1 MKTIEIQLYK
11 FNELSENAKNNA
23 IENERNNENNV
34 DLFFFSDMAKEQI
47 FENGFKGNIEIQYSL
62 NYCQGDGL
70 SFNCD
75 YYDKLNDL
83 FVEIL
88 GINKQK
94 TIDCLI
100 NNCSFKLKS
109 TNNRYCYASKRDL
122 DFELNNYYVKSQN
135 NIDLVIDKVREKLEN
150 LYMNLC
156 KDLENQGYKE
166 IEYQNSDECITENLI
181 INDYDFTEKGEMY

>member
-62 NYCQGDGL
+62 NSCQGDGL

-88 GINKQK
+88 GTNKQK

-109 TNNRYCYASKRDL
+109 TNNHYCYASKRDL
-122 DFELNNYYVKSQN
+122 DFELDNYYVKSQN

-181 INDYDFTEKGEMY
+181 IKDYDFTENGETY